1 MEAKLEL
8 ESILLPGVEGKRPL
22 IIAGP
27 CSAETEEQVM
37 NTARELSANGVKIFR
52 AGIWKPRTRPGSF
65 EGIGSTGLP
74 WLQRVKKE
82 TGMYTAVEVATA
94 QHVYEAIKYGVDM
107 LWIGARTT
115 ANPFAVQE
123 VADALRGT
131 DMPVLVK
138 NPVNPD
144 LELWIGAFERLNRA
158 GIKRLGAIHRGFSVY
173 QKIKYRNDP
182 QWQIAIELH
191 RRIPQLPII
200 TDPSH
205 ISGDSELILEVSQQ
219 AMDLNF
225 DGLIIESHECP
236 ARAWSDAKQ
245 QVTPAHLKM
254 IMNDI
259 VIRDASIGDK
269 PRTELDE
276 LRQQIDILD
285 KQIVE
290 IVAKRMSI
298 SEKIAKYKYENGIT
312 VLQARRYDEI
322 LASRRATAE
331 QNKLNPDFVI
341 KLYEAI
347 HEESVN
353 RQTAVM
359 LELQK
364 AAK

>member
-1 MEAKLEL
+1 
-8 ESILLPGVEGKRPL
+8 
-22 IIAGP
+22 
-27 CSAETEEQVM
+27 M
-37 NTARELSANGVKIFR
+37 NTARELAANGVKIYR
-52 AGIWKPRTRPGSF
+52 AGIWKPRTRPGTF
-65 EGIGSTGLP
+65 EGVGSDGLP
-74 WLQRVKKE
+74 WLQRVKRE

-131 DMPVLVK
+131 DMPILVK

-144 LELWIGAFERLNRA
+144 LELWIGALERLNRA

-182 QWQIAIELH
+182 QWPIAIELH
-191 RRIPQLPII
+191 RRLPALPII
-200 TDPSH
+200 NDPSH

-254 IMNDI
+254 ILADL
-259 VIRDASIGDK
+259 VIREAKIGNK

-285 KQIVE
+285 KQVVE
-290 IVAKRMSI
+290 ILAKRMSI
-298 SEKIAKYKYENGIT
+298 SEKIAKYKFENGIT
-312 VLQARRYDEI
+312 VLQSRRYDEI
-322 LASRRATAE
+322 LQSRRATAE
-331 QNKLNPDFVI
+331 QNHLNPDFVL

-353 RQTAVM
+353 RQTSLM
-359 LELQK
+359 IDLQK
-364 AAK
+364 AKK

>member
-1 MEAKLEL
+1 
-8 ESILLPGVEGKRPL
+8 
-22 IIAGP
+22 
-27 CSAETEEQVM
+27 M
-37 NTARELSANGVKIFR
+37 NTARELAANGVKIYR
-52 AGIWKPRTRPGSF
+52 AGIWKPRTRPGTF
-65 EGIGSTGLP
+65 EGVGSDGLP
-74 WLQRVKKE
+74 WLQRVKRE

-131 DMPVLVK
+131 DMPILVK

-144 LELWIGAFERLNRA
+144 LELWIGALERLNRA

-182 QWQIAIELH
+182 QWPIAIELH
-191 RRIPQLPII
+191 RRLPALPII
-200 TDPSH
+200 NDPSH

-254 IMNDI
+254 ILADL
-259 VIRDASIGDK
+259 VIREAKIGNK

-285 KQIVE
+285 RQVVE
-290 IVAKRMSI
+290 ILAKRMSI
-298 SEKIAKYKYENGIT
+298 SEKIAKYKFENGIT
-312 VLQARRYDEI
+312 VLQSRRYDEI
-322 LASRRATAE
+322 LQSRRATAE
-331 QNKLNPDFVI
+331 QNHLNPDFVL

-353 RQTAVM
+353 RQTSLM
-359 LELQK
+359 LDLQK
-364 AAK
+364 AKK

>member
-1 MEAKLEL
+1 
-8 ESILLPGVEGKRPL
+8 
-22 IIAGP
+22 
-27 CSAETEEQVM
+27 M
-37 NTARELSANGVKIFR
+37 NTARELAANDVKMYR
-52 AGIWKPRTRPGSF
+52 AGIWKPRTRPGTF
-65 EGIGSTGLP
+65 EGVGSDGLP
-74 WLQRVKKE
+74 WLQRVKRE

-131 DMPVLVK
+131 DMPILVK

-144 LELWIGAFERLNRA
+144 LELWIGALERLNRA

-182 QWQIAIELH
+182 QWPIAIELH
-191 RRIPQLPII
+191 RRLPALPII
-200 TDPSH
+200 NDPSH

-254 IMNDI
+254 ILADL
-259 VIRDASIGDK
+259 VIREARIGNK

-285 KQIVE
+285 RQVVE
-290 IVAKRMSI
+290 ILAKRMSI
-298 SEKIAKYKYENGIT
+298 SEKIAKYKFENGIT
-312 VLQARRYDEI
+312 VLQSRRYDEI
-322 LASRRATAE
+322 LQSRRATAE
-331 QNKLNPDFVI
+331 QNHLNPDFVL

-353 RQTAVM
+353 RQTSLM
-359 LELQK
+359 LDLQK
-364 AAK
+364 AKK

>member
-1 MEAKLEL
+1 MEVKLEL
-8 ESILLPGVEGKRPL
+8 ESILLPGVDSKRPL
-22 IIAGP
+22 VIAGP

-37 NTARELSANGVKIFR
+37 NTARELAANGVKIYR
-52 AGIWKPRTRPGSF
+52 AGIWKPRTRPGTF
-65 EGIGSTGLP
+65 EGVGSDGLP
-74 WLQRVKKE
+74 WLQRVKRK

-131 DMPVLVK
+131 DMPILVK

-144 LELWIGAFERLNRA
+144 LELWIGALERLNRA

-182 QWQIAIELH
+182 QWPIAIELH
-191 RRIPQLPII
+191 RRLPALPII
-200 TDPSH
+200 NDPSH

-254 IMNDI
+254 ILAEL
-259 VIRDASIGDK
+259 VIREAKIGNK

-285 KQIVE
+285 KQVVE
-290 IVAKRMSI
+290 ILAKRMSI
-298 SEKIAKYKYENGIT
+298 SEKIAKYKFENGIT
-312 VLQARRYDEI
+312 VLQSRRYDEI
-322 LASRRATAE
+322 LQSRRATAE
-331 QNKLNPDFVI
+331 QNHLNPDFVL

-353 RQTAVM
+353 RQTSLM
-359 LELQK
+359 IDLQK
-364 AAK
+364 AKK

>member
-1 MEAKLEL
+1 MEVKLEL
-8 ESILLPGVEGKRPL
+8 ESILLPGVDSKRPL
-22 IIAGP
+22 VIAGP

-37 NTARELSANGVKIFR
+37 NTARELAANGVKIYR
-52 AGIWKPRTRPGSF
+52 AGIWKPRTRPGTF
-65 EGIGSTGLP
+65 EGVGADGLP
-74 WLQRVKKE
+74 WLQRVKRE

-131 DMPVLVK
+131 DMPILVK

-144 LELWIGAFERLNRA
+144 LELWIGALERLNRA

-182 QWQIAIELH
+182 QWPIAIELH
-191 RRIPQLPII
+191 RRLPALPII
-200 TDPSH
+200 NDPSH

-254 IMNDI
+254 ILADL
-259 VIRDASIGDK
+259 VIREAKIGNK

-285 KQIVE
+285 RQVVE
-290 IVAKRMSI
+290 ILAKRMSI
-298 SEKIAKYKYENGIT
+298 SEKIAKYKFENGIT
-312 VLQARRYDEI
+312 VLQSRRYDEI
-322 LASRRATAE
+322 LQSRRATAE
-331 QNKLNPDFVI
+331 QNHLNPDFVL

-353 RQTAVM
+353 RQTSLM
-359 LELQK
+359 LDLQK
-364 AAK
+364 AKK

>member
-1 MEAKLEL
+1 
-8 ESILLPGVEGKRPL
+8 
-22 IIAGP
+22 
-27 CSAETEEQVM
+27 M
-37 NTARELSANGVKIFR
+37 NTARELAANGVKIYR
-52 AGIWKPRTRPGSF
+52 AGIWKPRTRPGTF
-65 EGIGSTGLP
+65 EGVGSDGLP
-74 WLQRVKKE
+74 WLQRVKRE

-131 DMPVLVK
+131 DMPILVK

-144 LELWIGAFERLNRA
+144 LELWIGALERLNRA

-182 QWQIAIELH
+182 QWPIAIELH
-191 RRIPQLPII
+191 RRLPALPII
-200 TDPSH
+200 NDPSH

-254 IMNDI
+254 ILADL
-259 VIRDASIGDK
+259 VIREARIGNK

-285 KQIVE
+285 KQVVE
-290 IVAKRMSI
+290 ILAKRMSI
-298 SEKIAKYKYENGIT
+298 SEKIAKYKFENGIT
-312 VLQARRYDEI
+312 VLQSRRYDEI
-322 LASRRATAE
+322 LQSRRATAE
-331 QNKLNPDFVI
+331 QNHLNPDFVL

-353 RQTAVM
+353 RQTSLM
-359 LELQK
+359 IDLQK
-364 AAK
+364 AKK

>member
-1 MEAKLEL
+1 MEAKLDL
-8 ESILLPGVEGKRPL
+8 ESILLPGVDAKRPL
-22 IIAGP
+22 VIAGP

-37 NTARELSANGVKIFR
+37 NTARELAANGIKIFR

-65 EGIGSTGLP
+65 EGVGSVGLP

-131 DMPVLVK
+131 DMPILVK

-144 LELWIGAFERLNRA
+144 LELWLGAFERLNRA

-182 QWQIAIELH
+182 QWQLAIELH
-191 RRIPQLPII
+191 RRLPQLPII
-200 TDPSH
+200 NDPSH
-205 ISGDSELILEVSQQ
+205 ISGDSELILEVAQQ

-254 IMNDI
+254 ILNDI
-259 VIRDASIGDK
+259 VIRDAKIGDK

-276 LRQQIDILD
+276 FRQQIDLLD

-298 SEKIAKYKYENGIT
+298 SEKIAKYKFENGIT

-322 LASRRATAE
+322 LESRRATAE

-364 AAK
+364 AKK